1 MIRIISLSFIL
12 FFFFNSHTLSQDKI
26 VFIDINFVFTNSI
39 AGKDLNLQIEK
50 KNNELNEKINNFK
63 KDINTKKEKLISQ
76 KNVLSPEEYSKKIKE
91 LEIDIEIINS
101 TISKNNQELSIFK
114 KTIEKEFSK
123 KLNIIIEEYSVKNSI
138 SIILKKQDLL
148 MAKNDLDITKEIL
161 KIFNDKI
168 KKINIT

>member
-1 MIRIISLSFIL
+1 M
-12 FFFFNSHTLSQDKI
+12 K
-26 VFIDINFVFTNSI
+26 
-39 AGKDLNLQIEK
+39 
-50 KNNELNEKINNFK
+50 
-63 KDINTKKEKLISQ
+63 
-76 KNVLSPEEYSKKIKE
+76 YSKKIKE
-91 LEIDIEIINS
+91 LEINIEIINS

>member
-12 FFFFNSHTLSQDKI
+12 LFFFNNHTLSQDKI

-63 KDINTKKEKLISQ
+63 KDINTKKKKLISQ

-91 LEIDIEIINS
+91 LEINIEIINS